1 MDDVQTP
8 PDMSFTSSP
17 RIVPSMLGDWT
28 GKKVRLMG
36 IVSGSIFL
44 AYFACHPFRVLPAGA
59 ERTCAQ
65 VRDVSGGTAVVE
77 SSDGRVTIVD
87 TTIEEACAGRC
98 VEVTLRPRSPTT
110 RAR

>member
-1 MDDVQTP
+1 MAHQNFRFWRKHVTGHIKMDDVQTP

-44 AYFACHPFRVLPAGA
+44 AYFACHPFRVLPAVLNGP
-59 ERTCAQ
+59 
-65 VRDVSGGTAVVE
+65 VH
-77 SSDGRVTIVD
+77 
-87 TTIEEACAGRC
+87 
-98 VEVTLRPRSPTT
+98 RSAT
-110 RAR
+110 